1 MMQGYRRGQ
10 RHIKNL
16 RLYAILRQGV
26 TYWRLRTPDPSGRGF
41 KDRQFSNE
49 AEAQTAF
56 EAALIQ
62 HQNHGLAASQLSAK
76 QRGDALHAIE
86 ILRPLGMSLS
96 EAAKLCLRH
105 HANVYEGKLV
115 SEAVTELLKAKA
127 KDGLSPLYHKD
138 LRMRLARFVAEFGTR
153 KIAELGV
160 DEVEEWLRG
169 LNVGP
174 STRNTFQLR
183 LSVLFEFARRRHWC
197 AENPMLQVEKAK
209 WKGVEPGVLS
219 PQQFAK
225 LLQVADHETRP
236 YWLIGGWCGLRSA
249 ELERLEWQD
258 IDFERQLV
266 EVSTAKAKTAARRH
280 VTIRPALKSWL
291 APYRGCVGPVCP
303 VNLRQRLEA
312 DRERAAIK
320 NWPFN
325 GLRHSFASYAL
336 EHFQQPGQ
344 LCVEMGHVD
353 QGLVARHYRRRVS
366 PEAAKAWWSIYP
378 PSAMQ
383 HIIVEGQFKA
393 AS

>member
-1 MMQGYRRGQ
+1 MQGYRRGQ
-10 RHIKNL
+10 KHIKNL
-16 RLYAILRQGV
+16 RLYPIKRQGV
-26 TYWRLRTPDPSGRGF
+26 TYWRLRTPDPSGHGF
-41 KDRQFSNE
+41 RDRQFSNE

-56 EAALIQ
+56 EVALIQ
-62 HQNHGLAASQLSAK
+62 HQNHGLAASQLSSQ
-76 QRGDALHAIE
+76 QRGDAIGAIV
-86 ILRPLGMSLS
+86 ILKPFNISLG
-96 EAAKLCLRH
+96 EAARFYASH
-105 HANVYEGKLV
+105 HANVTGGKSV
-115 SEAVTELLKAKA
+115 AQAVTELLKAKQG
-127 KDGLSPLYHKD
+127 DGLSPLYLKD
-138 LRMRLARFVAEFGTR
+138 LRIRLTRFVDQFGTR

-160 DEVEEWLRG
+160 DEIEEWLRD

-197 AENPMLQVEKAK
+197 AENPILQVEKAK

-249 ELERLEWQD
+249 ELERLEWAD
-258 IDFERQLV
+258 VDFERELV

-280 VTIRPALKSWL
+280 VTIRPALLSWL
-291 APYRGCVGPVCP
+291 AAYRSCVGAVCP

-312 DRERAAIK
+312 DRERAGIT

-325 GLRHSFASYAL
+325 ALRHSFASYHL
-336 EHFQQPGQ
+336 EFFQQPGQ
-344 LCVEMGHVD
+344 LCVEMGHID

-366 PEAAKAWWSIYP
+366 PEAAKAWWEIMP
-378 PSAMQ
+378 PASSAQ
-383 HIIVEGQFKA
+383 VIVQGDFRA